1 MTFSTKGTGNMTLY
15 DLLTLVTYNQILNI
29 YLTNDNDHN
38 DQTLLGC
45 GTRLELMSDDE
56 ETVFKHLADKIE
68 MITVANDKSLVINI
82 ATANR
87 ATPPDDLHQLE
98 YEKRWKSREHETRSS
113 ESDYE
118 IGGF

>member
-1 MTFSTKGTGNMTLY
+1 MTLY

-29 YLTNDNDHN
+29 YLTNDN

-82 ATANR
+82 AVANR

-98 YEKRWKSREHETRSS
+98 YEKKWKSREHETRSS

>member
-1 MTFSTKGTGNMTLY
+1 MTLY

-56 ETVFKHLADKIE
+56 ELMSDDEETVFKHLTDKIE

>member
-29 YLTNDNDHN
+29 YLTNDND
-38 DQTLLGC
+38 QTLLGC

-56 ETVFKHLADKIE
+56 EMVLNHLADKIE
-68 MITVANDKSLVINI
+68 MITVANDKSLV
-82 ATANR
+82 AANR
-87 ATPPDDLHQLE
+87 ATPPDNLHQLE

>member
-1 MTFSTKGTGNMTLY
+1 MTLY

-29 YLTNDNDHN
+29 YLTNDND
-38 DQTLLGC
+38 QTLLGC

-56 ETVFKHLADKIE
+56 EMVFNHLADKI
-68 MITVANDKSLVINI
+68 ITVANDKSLVINI
-82 ATANR
+82 VAANR
-87 ATPPDDLHQLE
+87 ATPPDNLHQLE

>member
-1 MTFSTKGTGNMTLY
+1 MTFSTKETRNMTLY

-29 YLTNDNDHN
+29 YLTNDY

-82 ATANR
+82 VAANR
-87 ATPPDDLHQLE
+87 ATPPDNLHQLE
-98 YEKRWKSREHETRSS
+98 YEKKMEEQRTRNSF
-113 ESDYE
+113 
-118 IGGF
+118 IRI

>member
-1 MTFSTKGTGNMTLY
+1 MTLY

-29 YLTNDNDHN
+29 YLTNDND
-38 DQTLLGC
+38 QTLLGC

-56 ETVFKHLADKIE
+56 ETVFNHLADKIE

-82 ATANR
+82 VAANR
-87 ATPPDDLHQLE
+87 ATPPDNLHQLE

>member
-1 MTFSTKGTGNMTLY
+1 MTLY

-56 ETVFKHLADKIE
+56 ETVFNHLADKIE

-82 ATANR
+82 AATNR

-98 YEKRWKSREHETRSS
+98 YEKKMEEQRTRNSF
-113 ESDYE
+113 
-118 IGGF
+118 IRI